1 MIKLYFVLFAFFCVY
16 AFPKENN
23 CELAYSTATYALS
36 HAKKALKANN
46 FDHQKYSSS
55 KALASYE
62 KIAEYVTDCKC
73 DTFSEKISETIEDA
87 KKAAVPKDWDRGR
100 YYSKKVYN
108 STQDLIGLM
117 DECLSAEPEASK

>member
-1 MIKLYFVLFAFFCVY
+1 MIKIYCVLCAFFCTY
-16 AFPKENN
+16 TLPKKSN
-23 CELAYSTATYALS
+23 CELAYSTATYALM

-46 FDHQKYSSS
+46 FDHQKYASS

-62 KIAEYVTDCKC
+62 KIVEYLTDCKC
-73 DTFSEKISETIEDA
+73 DNLSDKVAENIEDA
-87 KKAAVPKDWDRGR
+87 KKASDPVDWDRGR

-117 DECLSAEPEASK
+117 DECFSAEPEASK